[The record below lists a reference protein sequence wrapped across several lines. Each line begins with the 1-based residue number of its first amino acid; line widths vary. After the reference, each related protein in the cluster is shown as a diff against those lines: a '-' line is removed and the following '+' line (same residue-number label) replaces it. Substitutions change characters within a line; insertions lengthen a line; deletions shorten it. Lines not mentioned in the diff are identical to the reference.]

1 MFEQVK
7 RILVDVIHVDEAIV
21 SLEASLKEDL
31 DIDSLA
37 AVELALELES
47 VFGVRIEDEELA
59 KLETVGDVVN
69 ILEKKL
75 NS

>member
-7 RILVDVIHVDEAIV
+7 RVLVDSIHVEEAAV
-21 SLEASLKEDL
+21 SLEASLKDDL
-31 DIDSLA
+31 NIDSLA

-47 VFGVRIEDEELA
+47 EFGVRIEDDELT
-59 KLETVGDVVN
+59 KLETVKDVVD
-69 ILEKKL
+69 ILNRKM